1 MKAWATLWFFFLVLT
16 GSVSAQEYAFELWHE
31 GKVVLENGDT
41 LKGKVKYDM
50 QTDLVQVNMA
60 NRYESYT
67 ARKVLFFE
75 IFDVTVS
82 RYRKIY
88 SLPYA
93 TSGSYKAPVFFE
105 LLEEGKITLLSR
117 EALEYRTIPSAYYL
131 YGTTNRLVVVYKY
144 FTLRENGDIVPF
156 IGKRND
162 WLEMMKDR
170 KTEVQKYVK
179 ARKLDFDEKYH
190 LSTIIAYYNSL
201 FVK

>member
-1 MKAWATLWFFFLVLT
+1 MKAIFLLWFFWLT
-16 GSVSAQEYAFELWHE
+16 LSAQICAQEYAFELWHE
-31 GKVVLENGDT
+31 GKVVLESGDT

-50 QTDLVQVNMA
+50 QTDLVQVNIA
-60 NRYESYT
+60 DRYESFT
-67 ARKVLFFE
+67 ARKVLLFE

-117 EALEYRTIPSAYYL
+117 ETLEYRTIPSSYYF

-144 FTLRENGDIVPF
+144 FTLKENGDIIPF
-156 IGKRND
+156 MGKRND

-170 KTEVQKYVK
+170 KQEIQKYVK

>member
-1 MKAWATLWFFFLVLT
+1 MRTFFSFCFFLLT
-16 GSVSAQEYAFELWHE
+16 VAPQVSAQEYAFELWHE

-50 QTDLVQVNMA
+50 QTDVVQI
-60 NRYESYT
+60 NRADKFESYT
-67 ARKVLFFE
+67 ARKVLFLE

-82 RYRKIY
+82 RYRKMY

-93 TSGSYKAPVFFE
+93 VSGNYKAPVFFE

-117 EALEYRTIPSAYYL
+117 ETLEYRTVPSSYYF
-131 YGTTNRLVVVYKY
+131 YGTYNQLVIVYKY
-144 FTLRENGDIVPF
+144 FTLKENGNIVPF
-156 IGKRND
+156 TGKKND

-170 KTEVQKYVK
+170 KSEVQKYIK
-179 ARKLDFDEKYH
+179 SRKLDIDEKYH

>member
-1 MKAWATLWFFFLVLT
+1 MKILFSLWFSCLVFT
-16 GSVSAQEYAFELWHE
+16 TQICAQEYAFELWHE

-50 QTDLVQVNMA
+50 QTDLVQVNIA
-60 NRYESYT
+60 DRYESYT

-117 EALEYRTIPSAYYL
+117 EALEYRTVPNSYYF
-131 YGTTNRLVVVYKY
+131 YDTSNRLVVVYRY
-144 FTLRENGDIVPF
+144 FTLKENGDIVPF

-170 KTEVQKYVK
+170 KPEVQKYVK